1 MNTIDDLRTTLAA
14 HADQAGDPAAVRNG
28 SIRARIRKVRTRRRG
43 AVAIVGAAAAAV
55 IGAAV
60 LLVLPGPDQLSAA
73 ALPRHVSVHGFEY
86 RLVND
91 VPTRGDGAGGG
102 ETDFP
107 VGQHAV
113 VLTGRGLGEGTA
125 TVSVDGVPLA
135 RLQGDGTSRAIPV
148 EGSIGSTV
156 STWVSGTPAGK
167 EHSVTVGIYDRTD
180 AVPPGI
186 SARGVVFREQV
197 GDRSLLAGV
206 ISKRGEAEATFE
218 FDGEISD
225 IAIPMFCY
233 AKPRGWLHVEIDGRY
248 IGGSGCAG
256 EKDYEHVTED
266 VGSGGRAFPDGIDGI
281 GAGHHVVRVF
291 TNRDSK
297 SRHAEALPGGL
308 FGAAAYRRGEL
319 VESVPG
325 LEAEAVFE
333 AYGSTWKHNAADEI
347 PRGTRTYTKKIVVG
361 EEPLMASVDL
371 GAGTTTPV
379 AMSVEAVGT
388 EWSDDFE
395 YLTNDPEIVGGGLSW
410 LLLPGDTYK
419 VSVSAADGTFSGAL
433 VTYRPVD

>member
-1 MNTIDDLRTTLAA
+1 MNTVEDLRTTLAA
-14 HADQAGDPAAVRNG
+14 HAGAAGDPVAVRNG
-28 SIRARIRKVRTRRRG
+28 SIHARIRKARTRRRG
-43 AVAIVGAAAAAV
+43 VVAAVAAAAAAV
-55 IGAAV
+55 VGAAV
-60 LLVLPGPDQLSAA
+60 LVLPGADRVAPAV
-73 ALPRHVSVHGFEY
+73 LPREVSVHGFDY

-91 VPTRGDGAGGG
+91 VPTRGDGEGGG

-113 VLTGRGLGEGTA
+113 VLTGRGLGGGTA

-135 RLQGDGTSRAIPV
+135 RIQGDGTSRAIPV
-148 EGSIGSTV
+148 EGRLGSTV

-197 GDRSLLAGV
+197 GDRRLLAGV
-206 ISKRGEAEATFE
+206 ISKPGKAEATFE
-218 FDGEISD
+218 FDGQVSD

-248 IGGSGCAG
+248 VGGSGCAG
-256 EKDYEHVTED
+256 EKDYEYVRED
-266 VGSGGRAFPDGIDGI
+266 AGSGGLSFPGGVDGIE
-281 GAGHHVVRVF
+281 AGHHVVRVF

-297 SRHAEALPGGL
+297 SRDAEVLPGGL
-308 FGAAAYRRGEL
+308 FGAAVYRQGEL

-325 LEAEAVFE
+325 LGEETVFE
-333 AYGSTWKHNAADEI
+333 AYGYTWERTGSDQI
-347 PRGTRTYTKKIVVG
+347 PRGTRTYTERIVVG
-361 EEPLMASVDL
+361 DEPLLASIVL
-371 GAGTTTPV
+371 GAGATTPV
-379 AMSVEAVGT
+379 AMSVQSVHAD
-388 EWSDDFE
+388 WSDESE
-395 YLTNDPEIVGGGLSW
+395 YLTNDREALGGGLSW
-410 LLLPGDTYK
+410 MLLPGDTYE
-419 VSVSAADGTFSGAL
+419 VSVSATEGNFSGAL